1 MVSMLTLTDWLN
13 HESIL
18 NQENLSYMRTN
29 SDDTSWL
36 FQCFIGT
43 PGAFYHWRMAHPVY
57 LRNWRTN
64 IRFVLSKVPRCF
76 KSLNGEIGKDATY
89 VCIVAFPIWVKTKEN
104 ALLGSLCTD
113 VPPPSE
119 KIGRREK
126 RRVSSPNFF
135 WGRGDVCTQA
145 ILLVVLETNQKALL
159 IIS

>member
-113 VPPPSE
+113 IPPVPQKKSGEDKREESLLPIFSE
-119 KIGRREK
+119 GGGTSVHRLY
-126 RRVSSPNFF
+126 S
-135 WGRGDVCTQA
+135 W
-145 ILLVVLETNQKALL
+145 
-159 IIS
+159 